1 MDGWNAVRTE
11 QFDLVVSDVDMP
23 RMNGIE
29 LVTHIKQH
37 DELHSVPVMII
48 SYKDTEE
55 HRLQGLEAGANYY
68 LTKSSF
74 QDDSFI
80 NAVID
85 LIGEAS

>member
-1 MDGWNAVRTE
+1 
-11 QFDLVVSDVDMP
+11 
-23 RMNGIE
+23 MNGIE
-29 LVTHIKQH
+29 FVMQIKQH
-37 DELHSVPVMII
+37 EDLKALLVMIV

-55 HRLQGLEAGANYY
+55 HRLQGLQAGADYY

-85 LIGEAS
+85 LIGEA